1 MNIYLEKKDVVT
13 YYKGK
18 HEELE
23 LKGYTE
29 YEINSILAAQYTNST
44 NIKYS
49 KEEQD
54 SLLNYWFHIILE
66 VDGGYWQFIELMQ
79 QPHSEFCHYNHKNM
93 ASYERNNVPKTIA
106 KKELDERAYERYM
119 ERFINKKPTLQ

>member
-1 MNIYLEKKDVVT
+1 MNIYLEKKDVVK

-18 HEELE
+18 QDELS

-54 SLLNYWFHIILE
+54 RLLEYWFHIILE

-79 QPHSEFCHYNHKNM
+79 QPHSEFCHYNFKNM

-106 KKELDERAYERYM
+106 ERELDEKAYNRYM
-119 ERFINKKPTLQ
+119 ERFINKKLTK